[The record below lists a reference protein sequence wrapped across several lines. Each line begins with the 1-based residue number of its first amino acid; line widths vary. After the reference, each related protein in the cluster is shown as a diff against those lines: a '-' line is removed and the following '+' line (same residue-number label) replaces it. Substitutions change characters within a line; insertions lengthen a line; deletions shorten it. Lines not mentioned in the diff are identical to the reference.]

1 MTLNVIGD
9 KVVFQRRILF
19 GKAFELALK
28 FIAQYDFNFHTA
40 SSASSSL
47 MKSSALCS
55 LRQFKRLAKKYPSL
69 KDDFITFK
77 KELAD
82 DPFQG
87 SDLGNGTRKVRM
99 AIASKGKGKSGG
111 ARVITFNF
119 IQHDDDS
126 IEITLLTI
134 YDKGEISSVTDKY
147 IKWLVS
153 LING

>member
-1 MTLNVIGD
+1 MKVEIVLGD
-9 KVVFQRRILF
+9 EFK
-19 GKAFELALK
+19 
-28 FIAQYDFNFHTA
+28 
-40 SSASSSL
+40 
-47 MKSSALCS
+47 
-55 LRQFKRLAKKYPSL
+55 RQSKRLAKKYPSL

-82 DPFQG
+82 EPFQG
-87 SDLGNGTRKVRM
+87 SDLGCGTRKVRM
-99 AIASKGKGKSGG
+99 AIVSKGKGKSGG
-111 ARVITFNF
+111 ARFITFNV
-119 IQHDDDS
+119 IQHEDDS